1 MSITDSDDLND
12 LAGEYVLGTLAG
24 AERVAFEGRLRHEPA
39 AARAVALWASHLQ
52 PLADAIT
59 PAIPPTDLWRRIER
73 EVGLP
78 SRSRARGA
86 VWIAAAVAA
95 VLIAVAFLF
104 PDLIFK
110 PEVNAVAQLA
120 PQGGEPAFVVSVLG
134 DQKKLL
140 IRAAKVDAL
149 PNKSY
154 ELWAVPPSGAPI
166 SLGVIEAKGE
176 TERDIAENL
185 RGLLTPGATLAVSL
199 EPLGGSPTGAPT
211 AVMFVGALAP
221 PSDN

>member
-1 MSITDSDDLND
+1 MSIDSDDLND

-24 AERVAFEGRLRHEPA
+24 NERVAFEGRLQHDA
-39 AARAVALWASHLQ
+39 AAIRAVALWASHLQ
-52 PLADAIT
+52 PLADAVT
-59 PAIPPTDLWRRIER
+59 PAIPPTDLWQRIQR

-78 SRSRARGA
+78 TRPKMRAP

-110 PEVNAVAQLA
+110 PEVNSIAQLA
-120 PQGGEPAFVVSVLG
+120 PQGGEPAFVVSVLD

-140 IRAAKVDAL
+140 IRAAKVDEM

-154 ELWAVPPSGAPI
+154 ELWCVLPSGAPI
-166 SLGVIEAKGE
+166 SLGVIAAKGE
-176 TERDIAENL
+176 TKRDVAENM
-185 RGLLTPGATLAVSL
+185 RHLLTPGATLAVSL
-199 EPLGGSPTGAPT
+199 EPEGGSPTGTPT
-211 AVMFVGALAP
+211 TVMFVGALAP
-221 PSDN
+221 PNH